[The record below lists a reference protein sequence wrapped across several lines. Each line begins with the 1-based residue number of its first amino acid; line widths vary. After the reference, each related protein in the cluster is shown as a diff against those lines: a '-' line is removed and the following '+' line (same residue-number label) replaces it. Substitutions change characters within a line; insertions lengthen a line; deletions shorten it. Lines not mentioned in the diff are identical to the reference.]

1 MRPKVSVIIPTY
13 NRKGLLPKTIQSVF
27 AQSFTDYEIIVID
40 DGSIDSTHESIVD
53 LIEAEKIRYAY
64 QTNKGESAARN
75 HGMALASGEYLLFLD
90 SDDLLLPHTLEKQV
104 ACLDS
109 EPNVGLVHGAYTK
122 FSDDV
127 PDLGLRET
135 SSYSGQMYPRILL
148 EWDILM
154 AVPTV
159 MVRASLM
166 TKVGG
171 FDESMRQAADLDMW
185 RRLSRHTSFNA
196 LPDVLARI
204 RVHEGNISAD
214 KTRAGAVFQKYV
226 DKAFSEDPTLGFV
239 FKRRVLASMLANVG
253 NTMVGECR
261 ADSVMSARDYLLRSL
276 KAWPFQTRAILG
288 LAGSFLSHRLRCRI
302 ASYWRS
308 AKYRRGAA

>member
-1 MRPKVSVIIPTY
+1 MRPKVSVIIPTF
-13 NRKGLLPKTIQSVF
+13 NRRALLPETIQSVF
-27 AQSFTDYEIIVID
+27 AQSLTNYEIIVID

-53 LIEAEKIRYAY
+53 LIEAGKIRYAY

-75 HGMALASGEYLLFLD
+75 HGMALACGEYLLFLD
-90 SDDLLLPHTLEKQV
+90 SDDLLLPDTLEKQV

-109 EPNVGLVHGAYTK
+109 QPNVGLVHGAYTK
-122 FSDDV
+122 FSEDV

-135 SSYSGQMYPRILL
+135 SCYSGHMYPKILL
-148 EWDILM
+148 QWDILM

-159 MVRASLM
+159 MVRASIM
-166 TKVGG
+166 RKVGG

-185 RRLSRHTSFNA
+185 RRLSRHTIFCA

-214 KTRAGAVFQKYV
+214 KTRAGIVFQKYV

-239 FKRRVLASMLANVG
+239 FKRRVLAGMLANVG

-261 ADSVMSARDYLLRSL
+261 ADSLMSARGYLLRSVR
-276 KAWPFQTRAILG
+276 AWPFQIRAILG
-288 LAGSFLSHRLRCRI
+288 LAGSFLSHSLRCRI
-302 ASYWRS
+302 ALCWRS
-308 AKYRRGAA
+308 IKYRQGAS

>member
-1 MRPKVSVIIPTY
+1 MRPKVSVIIPTF
-13 NRKGLLPKTIQSVF
+13 NRKTLLREAIQSVF
-27 AQSFTDYEIIVID
+27 AQSLTDYEIIVID

-53 LIEAEKIRYAY
+53 LIEAGKIRYAY

-75 HGMALASGEYLLFLD
+75 HGMALAFGEYLLFLD

-104 ACLDS
+104 TYLDS
-109 EPNVGLVHGAYTK
+109 EPKVGLVHGAYTK
-122 FSDDV
+122 FSEDV

-135 SSYSGQMYPRILL
+135 SRYSGEMYPQILL
-148 EWDILM
+148 EWDTLM

-166 TKVGG
+166 RKVGG

-185 RRLSRHTSFNA
+185 RRLSRYTSFRA

-214 KTRAGAVFQKYV
+214 KTRAGVVFQKYV
-226 DKAFSEDPTLGFV
+226 DKAFSEDPTLGFT

-261 ADSVMSARDYLLRSL
+261 ADSLTSARSYLLRSL
-276 KAWPFQTRAILG
+276 MAWPFQTRSILG
-288 LAGSFLSHRLRCRI
+288 LAGSFLSHRLRYRM
-302 ASYWRS
+302 AVYWRS
-308 AKYRRGAA
+308 IKYRQGAS